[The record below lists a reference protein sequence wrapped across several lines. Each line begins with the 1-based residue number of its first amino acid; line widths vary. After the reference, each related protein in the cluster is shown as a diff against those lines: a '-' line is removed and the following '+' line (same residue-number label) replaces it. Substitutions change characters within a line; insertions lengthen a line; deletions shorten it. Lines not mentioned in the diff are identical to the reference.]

1 MIIGLRRRAS
11 QELASAALVV
21 FHGQTEG
28 ARCLEVIWVATMR
41 NYRERGYACLLFG
54 FIQQLAV
61 FCQINSVLVL
71 SSRTT
76 VGFWLC
82 PPHPPGAPKRG

>member
-41 NYRERGYACLLFG
+41 NYRVRGYACILFG
-54 FIQQLAV
+54 
-61 FCQINSVLVL
+61 
-71 SSRTT
+71 
-76 VGFWLC
+76 W
-82 PPHPPGAPKRG
+82 